1 MQENGG
7 SFTIKSLKN
16 LTYLERCIK
25 ESMRLYPVGPI
36 LSRIT
41 GEDVKL
47 RMYLIKSFVIC
58 VFSNIFSNMFSNYKY
73 VIKYKSLYR
82 VFQ

>member
-7 SFTIKSLKN
+7 SFTIKSLRN

-25 ESMRLYPVGPI
+25 EAMRLYPSAFI
-36 LSRIT
+36 ISRIA

-47 RMYLIKSFVIC
+47 RTYLIKSFVIC
-58 VFSNIFSNMFSNYKY
+58 VLVILSNLFSNTLQMCYQI
-73 VIKYKSLYR
+73 
-82 VFQ
+82 

>member
-7 SFTIKSLKN
+7 SFTIKSLRN

-25 ESMRLYPVGPI
+25 EAMRLYPSVFRI
-36 LSRIT
+36 SRIT

-47 RMYLIKSFVIC
+47 RTYLIKSFP
-58 VFSNIFSNMFSNYKY
+58 S
-73 VIKYKSLYR
+73 
-82 VFQ
+82 